1 MAAIACHLL
10 GIDGGYVEF
19 CSEFDPVATAVD
31 KNGSV

>member
-19 CSEFDPVATAVD
+19 CREFDPVATAVD